1 MFSWIVTAFQQ
12 HFSQYERIIAL
23 IAATLSV
30 YQKMNYSRIT
40 AHPKYP
46 GYKNTRST

>member
-1 MFSWIVTAFQQ
+1 MFSWIVTAFQ

-30 YQKMNYSRIT
+30 YQKMDYSRIM
-40 AHPKYP
+40 APSKYS
-46 GYKNTRST
+46 GYKNTRSI